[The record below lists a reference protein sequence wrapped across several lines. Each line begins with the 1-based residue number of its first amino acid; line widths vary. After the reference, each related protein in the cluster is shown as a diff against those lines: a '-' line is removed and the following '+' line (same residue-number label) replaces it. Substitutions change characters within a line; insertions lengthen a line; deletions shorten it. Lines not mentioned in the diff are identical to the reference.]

1 MAAEIDNITA
11 ARYHQEEL
19 LAEAALRRL
28 LRQERPDRTT
38 PVRRTGRVRE
48 LLRRIAGA
56 PTFA

>member
-28 LRQERPDRTT
+28 LRQERPTRTA
-38 PVRRTGRVRE
+38 PTGRANWFRT
-48 LLRRIAGA
+48 LLRRIAGRS
-56 PTFA
+56 